1 MTLLSGSPLVPACWI
16 VVLAS
21 MPSLAA
27 RATGPDFAR
36 DVRPIL
42 SNRCF
47 KCHGPDEEHR
57 EAGLRLDLREAAV
70 ATLDSGERA
79 IQPGLPEASELIA
92 RIESTDPDLVMP
104 PPQTKATLSD
114 EERQVLATWIA
125 AGAEYRPHWAF
136 LKPMRPPLPDLTPGT
151 RPHNAIDRFVAARLA
166 AEGLEPS
173 PEADRATLCRR
184 VHLDLVGLPPTP
196 A

>member
-1 MTLLSGSPLVPACWI
+1 MKHATPGL
-16 VVLAS
+16 VLAI
-21 MPSLAA
+21 AA
-27 RATGPDFAR
+27 AALQGSALTAAGPDFNR

-47 KCHGPDEEHR
+47 KCHGPDEQHR

-79 IQPGLPEASELIA
+79 IQPGHPEASELIA

-114 EERQVLATWIA
+114 
-125 AGAEYRPHWAF
+125 
-136 LKPMRPPLPDLTPGT
+136 
-151 RPHNAIDRFVAARLA
+151 
-166 AEGLEPS
+166 
-173 PEADRATLCRR
+173 
-184 VHLDLVGLPPTP
+184 
-196 A
+196 